1 MKGTGKPAGAGP
13 FRKAMARGC
22 GKAAPLFPTHFEEKE
37 TAVQKQEVGQD
48 LQLDLTEGK
57 AVPRLVRFAAPL
69 MAGNL
74 LQQLYNVADT
84 FIVGRYLGDEALAAV
99 GSSYTLM
106 VFLTSILI
114 GLCMGSS
121 VYLSIQFGK
130 KNGNAFQE
138 GCYVAFLLIAG
149 ITLAINGMVYAGID
163 GIMRL
168 MNIPQDVYGMM
179 REYLWVIFVG
189 LFATFLY
196 NYLAN
201 CLRAVGNSLVPLL
214 FLCVSALLNIGLDIL
229 FITVLHRGVAG
240 AAEATVIAQYISAA
254 GLLVYYL
261 CCCRELHI
269 RKENA
274 VFRKKTLQA
283 ILSFSALTC
292 IQQSIMNLGILMVQG
307 LVNSFGT
314 AVMSAFAV
322 AVKVDTLAYSPV
334 QDFGNAFSTF
344 VAQNYGAGKRERIRY
359 GMKRAVQAVI
369 LFCVLVSGIVFVF
382 AGQLMGLFVKDGG
395 PEVIAVGKEYLRIE
409 GSFYFLIGLLF
420 LLYGYFRAVGRPG
433 VSVILTIVSLGT
445 RVALAYLLSGLPVL
459 GVRGIWISVPVGWFL
474 ADLAGAVFLVLF
486 AGKGTG
492 ADREKGY

>member
-1 MKGTGKPAGAGP
+1 M
-13 FRKAMARGC
+13 
-22 GKAAPLFPTHFEEKE
+22 
-37 TAVQKQEVGQD
+37 
-48 LQLDLTEGK
+48 QLDLTEGK
-57 AVPRLVRFAAPL
+57 VVPGLVRFAAPL

-84 FIVGRYLGDEALAAV
+84 LIVGRFLGDEALAAV

-130 KNGNAFQE
+130 KDGDAFQE
-138 GCYVAFLLIAG
+138 GCYVAFLLIGG
-149 ITLAINGMVYAGID
+149 ITLVMNGAVYLGTD

-168 MNIPQDVYGMM
+168 MNIPEDVYGMM
-179 REYLWVIFVG
+179 REYLLVIFAG
-189 LFATFLY
+189 LFAVFLY
-196 NYLAN
+196 NYLSN
-201 CLRAVGNSLVPLL
+201 CLRAVGNSAVPLI
-214 FLCVSALLNIGLDIL
+214 FLCVSALLNILLDVL

-240 AAEATVIAQYISAA
+240 AAEATVISQYVSAA
-254 GLLVYYL
+254 GLLAYYL
-261 CCCRELHI
+261 CRCRDLHI

-274 VFRKKTLQA
+274 VFRRETLHW

-292 IQQSIMNLGILMVQG
+292 LQQSIMNLGILMVQG

-314 AVMSAFAV
+314 MVMSAFAV

-344 VAQNYGAGKRERIRY
+344 VAQNYGAGKKDRIGY
-359 GMKRAVQAVI
+359 GRKRAVQAVV
-369 LFCVLVSGIVFVF
+369 LFCVFVSTVVFAF
-382 AGQLMGLFVKDGG
+382 AGQLMELFVKDGA
-395 PEVIAVGKEYLRIE
+395 PQVIEIGKEYLRIE

-420 LLYGYFRAVGRPG
+420 LFYGYFRAVGRPG
-433 VSVILTIVSLGT
+433 ISVVLTVVSLGT
-445 RVALAYLLSGLPVL
+445 RVALAYLLSGLPAL

-474 ADLAGAVFLVLF
+474 ADLAGFLLLF
-486 AGKGTG
+486 GT
-492 ADREKGY
+492 EKPRKYKITKLRKNKKQY